1 MSKNNLS
8 TYYKVYKNFLKKIKN
23 KNINYKPLVAG
34 LLKKTGGRNNTGKIT
49 AYHRGGGVKRLY
61 KKVLYSYFDL
71 LKNNLKKWIVE
82 RIEYDS
88 NKSSNIVLLKNIF
101 ILKINKSIKLKKLKF
116 YNYFFNM
123 IYIYRIANENL
134 KKGDIINFFEKKR
147 KYLTN
152 AKSIF

>member
-1 MSKNNLS
+1 
-8 TYYKVYKNFLKKIKN
+8 
-23 KNINYKPLVAG
+23 
-34 LLKKTGGRNNTGKIT
+34 
-49 AYHRGGGVKRLY
+49 
-61 KKVLYSYFDL
+61 LYSYFDL

-134 KKGDIINFFEKKR
+134 KKGDIINFFEKKENIWPMQNQFSKIGSILTGSKIFNIETKPLSKGGKLVRAAGSKAKLLR
-147 KYLTN
+147 KYEKYGLIELPSKEKKN
-152 AKSIF
+152 